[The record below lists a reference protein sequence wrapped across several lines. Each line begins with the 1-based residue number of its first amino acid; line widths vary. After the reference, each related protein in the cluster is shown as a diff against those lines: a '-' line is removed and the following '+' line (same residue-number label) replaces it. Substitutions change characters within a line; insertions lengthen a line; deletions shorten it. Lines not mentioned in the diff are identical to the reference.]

1 MNPLNDSK
9 LKSQL
14 QQLDRDTHVDATSL
28 AKQVSN
34 RVKTRRR
41 MLQRV
46 SGMAIVAA
54 GGCFA
59 VAVWFSQLNDTTP
72 HSRIAK
78 STGAASTDSTPPIKS
93 STNESALRPDSK
105 EPMDASFVLQMDPS
119 ILQQEVLLLKESL
132 DTLKRRRG
140 EQSSAITREVL
151 SRTEIETPAIAAYFF

>member
-34 RVKTRRR
+34 RVKTRRQ

-46 SGMAIVAA
+46 SGIAIVAA
-54 GGCFA
+54 GGCLA
-59 VAVWFSQLNDTTP
+59 VAVWFSQLNTP
-72 HSRIAK
+72 TPGSKIAK
-78 STGAASTDSTPPIKS
+78 SAEAASTDPATSITS
-93 STNESALRPDSK
+93 STNETALRPDSK
-105 EPMDASFVLQMDPS
+105 VSLEARFALQLDPD
-119 ILQQEVLLLKESL
+119 IMQQEVLLLRESL
-132 DTLKRRRG
+132 NTLKQRQG

-151 SRTEIETPAIAAYFF
+151 SRTEIETPATAAYFF